1 MRSLG
6 RWVTKVAQK
15 IGSRTCSEA
24 KEKQSKR
31 EAVLLP
37 SEFCPPSSTSGCP
50 HPRKGPPRG
59 RPALTCPAPTG
70 SGQQGEEAVPCRLL
84 GDREVPA
91 GACDLCGCLPTQQP
105 LGTGQDC
112 VWGQGAGQDGGGLCE
127 YGLSPAHS
135 PQGLSPR
142 VRLPVGTLG
151 VGEMA
156 GLCGPSLASSEEG
169 GSPVQSL
176 SAGRTLGDHLQWGVQ
191 LLFS

>member
-1 MRSLG
+1 MAAELVPKQRRG
-6 RWVTKVAQK
+6 
-15 IGSRTCSEA
+15 GA
-24 KEKQSKR
+24 KEKQSKG

-37 SEFCPPSSTSGCP
+37 SEFCPPSPTPGCP
-50 HPRKGPPRG
+50 HPWKGPPRG
-59 RPALTCPAPTG
+59 RPSLTCPAPTG
-70 SGQQGEEAVPCRLL
+70 SGQQGEEAVRCRLL

-112 VWGQGAGQDGGGLCE
+112 VWGQGTGQDGGGLCE
-127 YGLSPAHS
+127 YGPSPAHS
-135 PQGLSPR
+135 PRSLSPR
-142 VRLPVGTLG
+142 MRLPVGTLG
-151 VGEMA
+151 VREMT

-176 SAGRTLGDHLQWGVQ
+176 RAGRTLGDHLQRGFQ